1 MADANSVQNAIDG
14 VDVNGKSLPWR
25 VVNLL
30 RDALPG
36 DLQSVTDGTAEGPN
50 TSTSIFDQVATL
62 AKILTR
68 RYVTKTGERLDIW
81 DMVTRLYQDA
91 FEDD

>member
-14 VDVNGKSLPWR
+14 VDVNSKSLPWR

-30 RDALPG
+30 RNGVVG
-36 DLQSVTDGTAEGPN
+36 DLSKVTDGTAEGPN
-50 TSTSIFDQVATL
+50 TSTSVFDQVATL

-68 RYVTKTGERLDIW
+68 RYVTKSADTLDIW
-81 DMVTRLYQDA
+81 DMVVRLYQDA
-91 FEDD
+91 FEED